1 MAAVSKRK
9 GAFSVTV
16 YQGDAKT
23 LLAFNLDKA
32 NAKNLAGFSILC
44 QPDDK
49 PAYYLQNKLQFETP
63 AKHAQ
68 DPKEPANSSL
78 NAPIHKFRWLHV
90 PGLVHQG
97 LTPFMGKYTYTVTPR
112 YFDAAGS
119 MLPLDPKLSL
129 AVDVDVVPFEKKGL
143 RLGFTRGFTQS
154 QAFVYHFGRNAR
166 IVPKDGELVFDT
178 SAEAGVNAGGERY
191 TFAEAYGWLGFTA
204 RERIFE
210 LLNEVAA
217 SKKLHLDMFAYDL
230 TEPDMIKLL
239 LKLAGEGRI
248 RIILD
253 NAALHH
259 GASDKPKPED
269 EFEALFTKAAKKGAE
284 ILRGKFGRYSHDKVL
299 IVSDRDGPQK
309 VLTGS
314 TNFSVTGLYV
324 NSNHVLIFD
333 KTDVAQKYQDVFDA
347 AWKGNVK
354 KAAFLESELSRQTFS
369 FTKGKTPNTEI
380 SFAPHT
386 PEVAEGILQGIAGR
400 IEEEGKKSKSQGS
413 VLFAVMQMD
422 QGESPVYKVLNN
434 LHNEQTV
441 FSYGVSDGP
450 EGISLYKPGTPS
462 GILVTGKPRS
472 TQLPPPFSQVPG
484 IQGVG
489 HQIHHKFAVCGFNGD
504 DPVVYCGSSN
514 LAAGGEENNGDNLLA
529 IRDGDVATAFAIE
542 AMALVD
548 HFEFLDKYSRPAEG
562 KTRALPTADER
573 HAAIDAKWFLP
584 ETDRWTKPYFDPKDL
599 HYMDRELFGGA
610 GN

>member
-1 MAAVSKRK
+1 MAAVSKQK
-9 GAFSVTV
+9 EAFSVTA

-44 QPDDK
+44 QPDGK
-49 PAYYLQNKLQFETP
+49 PAYYIQNKLQFETP

-112 YFDAAGS
+112 YFDASGS

-129 AVDVDVVPFEKKGL
+129 EVKVDVVPFEKKGL

-178 SAEAGVNAGGERY
+178 SAEAGANASGERY

-217 SKKLHLDMFAYDL
+217 DKKLHLDMFAYDL

-284 ILRGKFGRYSHDKVL
+284 ILRGKFGRYAHDKVL
-299 IVSDRDGPQK
+299 IVSDRDGP
-309 VLTGS
+309 
-314 TNFSVTGLYV
+314 
-324 NSNHVLIFD
+324 
-333 KTDVAQKYQDVFDA
+333 
-347 AWKGNVK
+347 
-354 KAAFLESELSRQTFS
+354 SEGAHRLDQ
-369 FTKGKTPNTEI
+369 
-380 SFAPHT
+380 
-386 PEVAEGILQGIAGR
+386 
-400 IEEEGKKSKSQGS
+400 
-413 VLFAVMQMD
+413 LFRHRPLC
-422 QGESPVYKVLNN
+422 EL
-434 LHNEQTV
+434 
-441 FSYGVSDGP
+441 
-450 EGISLYKPGTPS
+450 KP
-462 GILVTGKPRS
+462 
-472 TQLPPPFSQVPG
+472 
-484 IQGVG
+484 
-489 HQIHHKFAVCGFNGD
+489 C
-504 DPVVYCGSSN
+504 
-514 LAAGGEENNGDNLLA
+514 
-529 IRDGDVATAFAIE
+529 
-542 AMALVD
+542 
-548 HFEFLDKYSRPAEG
+548 
-562 KTRALPTADER
+562 ADFR
-573 HAAIDAKWFLP
+573 
-584 ETDRWTKPYFDPKDL
+584 
-599 HYMDRELFGGA
+599 
-610 GN
+610 

>member
-1 MAAVSKRK
+1 MAAASKQK
-9 GAFSVTV
+9 GAFSVTA

-49 PAYYLQNKLQFETP
+49 PAYYLQNKLRFETP

-68 DPKEPANSSL
+68 DPKEPANSSV

-119 MLPLDPKLSL
+119 MLPLDRKLGL

-166 IVPKDGELVFDT
+166 IVPKDGELVFET
-178 SAEAGVNAGGERY
+178 SAEAGANANGEHY
-191 TFAEAYGWLGFTA
+191 TFADAYGWLGFTA

-217 SKKLHLDMFAYDL
+217 SRKLHLDMFAYDL

-259 GASDKPKPED
+259 SSGNSKPED

-284 ILRGKFGRYSHDKVL
+284 ILRGKFGRYAHDKVL
-299 IVSDRDGPQK
+299 IVSDRDGPKK

-354 KAAFLESELSRQTFS
+354 KAAFLESELSGQTFS
-369 FTKGKTPNTEI
+369 FSKGKTPKTDI
-380 SFAPHT
+380 TFAPHT
-386 PEVAEGILQGIAGR
+386 PEVAGGILRSIADR
-400 IEEEGKKSKSQGS
+400 IEEEGKKSKGQGS

-450 EGISLYKPGTPS
+450 EGISLYKPGMPS
-462 GILVTGKPRS
+462 GILVTGKPRN
-472 TQLPPPFSQVPG
+472 TQLPPPFNQVPN

-489 HQIHHKFAVCGFNGD
+489 HQIHHKFVVCGFNGEN
-504 DPVVYCGSSN
+504 PVVYCGSSN

-529 IRDGDVATAFAIE
+529 IHDGDVATAFAIE

-573 HAAIDAKWFLP
+573 HAAVDAKWFLP
-584 ETDRWTKPYFDPKDL
+584 ETDRWTKPYFDPNDL
-599 HYMDRELFGGA
+599 HNMDRELFGGA